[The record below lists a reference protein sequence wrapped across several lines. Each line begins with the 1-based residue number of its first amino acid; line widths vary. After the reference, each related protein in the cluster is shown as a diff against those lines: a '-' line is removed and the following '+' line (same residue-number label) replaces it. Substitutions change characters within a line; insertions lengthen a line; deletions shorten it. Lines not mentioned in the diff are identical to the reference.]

1 MHRSWECTWSF
12 WFPGICGS
20 FSKPLLSK
28 DSHPLAFPP
37 NLFGVLFAPTVIHC
51 LMQHQLINFLL
62 INVFNKLLPSSHFLA
77 LAKFWIRQ
85 DKVTF
90 CASLPGHH
98 QTGKNKL
105 LQFFVNEVIL
115 RPLVL
120 LLVPGRQTYF
130 QDHHWAG
137 EWGNATKLTMLTK
150 IQLVFFKHFTVIKC
164 IK

>member
-1 MHRSWECTWSF
+1 MHWSWECTWSF

-77 LAKFWIRQ
+77 LANSELGKIKSPFVPVFQGTTRQ
-85 DKVTF
+85 VKTNYYNSLWMRSF
-90 CASLPGHH
+90 CALWYCYWYQEGRLIFKTTTELENGEMPQSSL
-98 QTGKNKL
+98 
-105 LQFFVNEVIL
+105 
-115 RPLVL
+115 
-120 LLVPGRQTYF
+120 
-130 QDHHWAG
+130 
-137 EWGNATKLTMLTK
+137 
-150 IQLVFFKHFTVIKC
+150 C
-164 IK
+164 